1 MIMRVT
7 LQDPTLCTLTLARI
21 FSILFDSF
29 PVERTRKTCLTVKTF
44 FKWRSFFLTLVNLIM
59 CDSEVILSG
68 EIKCETLSC
77 IKEFKGGQSIH
88 QYSFHTKYC
97 L

>member
-1 MIMRVT
+1 MAI
-7 LQDPTLCTLTLARI
+7 I
-21 FSILFDSF
+21 
-29 PVERTRKTCLTVKTF
+29 
-44 FKWRSFFLTLVNLIM
+44 FLTLMNLIM

-77 IKEFKGGQSIH
+77 IKGFKDGQLIH

>member
-7 LQDPTLCTLTLARI
+7 LQDLTLSTLILARI

-29 PVERTRKTCLTVKTF
+29 PVERTRKTCLTVKT

>member
-7 LQDPTLCTLTLARI
+7 LQDLTLCTLTLARI

-68 EIKCETLSC
+68 EIKCETLM
-77 IKEFKGGQSIH
+77 H
-88 QYSFHTKYC
+88 
-97 L
+97 